1 MRARGLMDP
10 RLPCAFGEICTADIG
25 PRRTCFSRLFV
36 PNKCDFAMNQK
47 PTAPA
52 YAISQQLTGE
62 TGRIPPACLETYR
75 SCGLRPRFRVSHKP
89 STVGRPVQDSA
100 GGRTAAP
107 PRLSTTVFR
116 EGKYIRRLLFKTL
129 SLLADALLR
138 DVLTT
143 SASASG
149 PPPNFPRGGPTACQL
164 YSYRNGNEF
173 TCYFRYLAAGAEGR
187 RRTLKG

>member
-1 MRARGLMDP
+1 MRARGQMGS

-47 PTAPA
+47 PAAPA
-52 YAISQQLTGE
+52 YAIPQQLTGE

-100 GGRTAAP
+100 G
-107 PRLSTTVFR
+107 
-116 EGKYIRRLLFKTL
+116 
-129 SLLADALLR
+129 
-138 DVLTT
+138 DVLRLHLDYPPLFSGKESISEDDFSKRCHCLQTPCFQMSLPQAPRHRARRQT
-143 SASASG
+143 SLEADQ
-149 PPPNFPRGGPTACQL
+149 PPV
-164 YSYRNGNEF
+164 SF
-173 TCYFRYLAAGAEGR
+173 TRIGMVR
-187 RRTLKG
+187 SPHVISVI